1 MKNKKIKLKKNMVNF
16 LLTVLAFMATAGVNN
31 YSISGLY
38 QPKKPDDFCF

>member
-1 MKNKKIKLKKNMVNF
+1 MKKIK
-16 LLTVLAFMATAGVNN
+16 LTVLAFMATAGVNN

>member
-1 MKNKKIKLKKNMVNF
+1 MKKIKLKKNMVNF
-16 LLTVLAFMATAGVNN
+16 LLSVLAFMATAGVNN